1 MIKKHLFKTVKA
13 LTAAAIVAV
22 GAMTGAGL
30 IGKADNSSGMITAY
44 AFDHQSYSDSTG
56 YILRLDGDVW
66 HCYNSDNQIDYSY
79 DGLAQNEYGWWKVN
93 NGEVDF
99 CFDGLA
105 LNEYGWWKVS
115 GGAVDFSYS
124 GMAENEYG
132 WWYVSNGAV
141 DFSYT
146 GLSFN
151 QYGWWYLSNG
161 TVDFSYSGLV
171 SNEYGWWKVTNGTV
185 DFNYTGLTFD
195 ETVGWWYVSGGC
207 IDFGYSGVV
216 QNEYGWWK
224 VTDGTVDFTYS
235 GLASN
240 ENGEWVI
247 RDGQVDFDYNGE
259 YEGKTVEGGCVVGS
273 GNTGINPSPSEP
285 ETPAEKLNGLIY
297 NEEADKWSYYVDGNV
312 DTDNNGLVEYNGG
325 WFKLNNG
332 VVDFTYNGLAEN
344 NGYWFKISGGV
355 VDFSYNGL
363 AEYNG
368 GLFKIAGG
376 LLDNE
381 YTGTYYNDG
390 TYYYVDK
397 GTVKS
402 SAPEGT
408 QEAELLAINKFVFD
422 EIFSSRPIDGEI
434 CPTYDYGNGGVT
446 IWFKNHKRG
455 SVSIDS
461 ELIDTYGFDSFS
473 TFDNIINTIAS
484 IN

>member
-22 GAMTGAGL
+22 GTMTGAGL
-30 IGKADNSSGMITAY
+30 IGKADNSAGMVTAY

-56 YILRLDGDVW
+56 YSLRLDGDVW
-66 HCYNSDNQIDYSY
+66 HCYNSDNQVDYSY

-99 CFDGLA
+99 SFDGLA
-105 LNEYGWWKVS
+105 ENEYGWWKVS
-115 GGAVDFSYS
+115 GGAVDFSYN

-132 WWYVSNGAV
+132 WWYVSNGTV
-141 DFSYT
+141 DFSFS
-146 GLSFN
+146 GLALN
-151 QYGWWYLSNG
+151 QYGWWYLDGG
-161 TVDFSYSGLV
+161 TVDFGYTGLV
-171 SNEYGWWKVTNGTV
+171 QNEYGWWKVTNGTV
-185 DFNYTGLTFD
+185 DF
-195 ETVGWWYVSGGC
+195 
-207 IDFGYSGVV
+207 
-216 QNEYGWWK
+216 
-224 VTDGTVDFTYS
+224 TYN

-273 GNTGINPSPSEP
+273 GNTNINPSPSEP
-285 ETPAEKLNGLIY
+285 ETPADKLNGLIY

-332 VVDFTYNGLAEN
+332 VVDFTYYGLAEN
-344 NGYWFKISGGV
+344 NGYWFKVSGGV

-408 QEAELLAINKFVFD
+408 DEAELLAINKFVFD
-422 EIFSSRPIDGEI
+422 EIFSRPKPNGEI
-434 CPTYDYGNGGVT
+434 YPTYDYRNGCVT
-446 IWFKNHKRG
+446 IRFKNNNFYN
-455 SVSIDS
+455 VSMDPW
-461 ELIDTYGFDSFS
+461 LIDTYGHDSFS
-473 TFDNIINTIAS
+473 TFDKMINTIAS

>member
-30 IGKADNSSGMITAY
+30 IGKADNSAGMVTAY

-56 YILRLDGDVW
+56 YSLRLDGDVW
-66 HCYNSDNQIDYSY
+66 HCYNSHNEIDYSY
-79 DGLAQNEYGWWKVN
+79 DGLAQNEYSWWKVN

-99 CFDGLA
+99 SFDGLA

-115 GGAVDFSYS
+115 NGAVDFTFTGLACNEYGWWYVENGAINFSYS

-132 WWYVSNGAV
+132 WWYVSNGTV
-141 DFSYT
+141 DFSFS
-146 GLSFN
+146 GLALN
-151 QYGWWYLSNG
+151 QYGWWYLDGG
-161 TVDFSYSGLV
+161 TVDFGYTGLV
-171 SNEYGWWKVTNGTV
+171 QNEYGWWKVTNGTV
-185 DFNYTGLTFD
+185 DF
-195 ETVGWWYVSGGC
+195 
-207 IDFGYSGVV
+207 
-216 QNEYGWWK
+216 
-224 VTDGTVDFTYS
+224 TYN

-247 RDGQVDFDYNGE
+247 RDGQVDFGYNGE

-332 VVDFTYNGLAEN
+332 VVDFTYYGLAEN

-408 QEAELLAINKFVFD
+408 EEAELLAINKFVFD
-422 EIFSSRPIDGEI
+422 EIFSRPIDGVMRH
-434 CPTYDYGNGGVT
+434 TYMYNNGDV
-446 IWFKNHKRG
+446 IISFKNNNFYN
-455 SVSIDS
+455 VSMDTW
-461 ELIDTYGFDSFS
+461 LIDTYGDDSFS
-473 TFDNIINTIAS
+473 TFDKMINTIAS

>member
-30 IGKADNSSGMITAY
+30 IGKADNSAGMVTAY

-56 YILRLDGDVW
+56 YSLRLDGDVW
-66 HCYNSDNQIDYSY
+66 HCYNSHNEIDYSY

-99 CFDGLA
+99 SFDGLA
-105 LNEYGWWKVS
+105 LNEYGWWYVEN
-115 GGAVDFSYS
+115 GAINFSYS

-132 WWYVSNGAV
+132 WWYVSKGTV
-141 DFSYT
+141 DFSFS
-146 GLSFN
+146 GLALN
-151 QYGWWYLSNG
+151 QYGWWYLDGG
-161 TVDFSYSGLV
+161 TVDFGYTGLV
-171 SNEYGWWKVTNGTV
+171 QNEYGWWKVTNGTV
-185 DFNYTGLTFD
+185 DF
-195 ETVGWWYVSGGC
+195 
-207 IDFGYSGVV
+207 
-216 QNEYGWWK
+216 
-224 VTDGTVDFTYS
+224 TYN

-247 RDGQVDFDYNGE
+247 RDGQVDFGYNGE

-332 VVDFTYNGLAEN
+332 VVDFTYYGLAEN
-344 NGYWFKISGGV
+344 NGYWFKVSGGV

-408 QEAELLAINKFVFD
+408 QEAELLAINKFVFL
-422 EIFSSRPIDGEI
+422 ETFPSYPDGKTMFVAY
-434 CPTYDYGNGGVT
+434 TYNNGVVT
-446 IWFKNHKRG
+446 ITFKNNKFN
-455 SVSIDS
+455 SASMDTW
-461 ELIDTYGFDSFS
+461 LIDTYGHDSFS
-473 TFDNIINTIAS
+473 SFDKMLNTIAS

>member
-30 IGKADNSSGMITAY
+30 IGKADNSAGMVTAY

-56 YILRLDGDVW
+56 YSLRLDGDVW

-99 CFDGLA
+99 SFDGLA

-115 GGAVDFSYS
+115 NGAVDFTFTGLACNEYGWWYVENGAINFSYS
-124 GMAENEYG
+124 GMACNEYG
-132 WWYVSNGAV
+132 WWYVSNGTV
-141 DFSYT
+141 DFSFS
-146 GLSFN
+146 GLALN
-151 QYGWWYLSNG
+151 QYGWWYLDGG
-161 TVDFSYSGLV
+161 TVDFGYTGLV
-171 SNEYGWWKVTNGTV
+171 QNEYGWWKVTNGTV
-185 DFNYTGLTFD
+185 DF
-195 ETVGWWYVSGGC
+195 
-207 IDFGYSGVV
+207 
-216 QNEYGWWK
+216 
-224 VTDGTVDFTYS
+224 TYN

-240 ENGEWVI
+240 ESGEWVI
-247 RDGQVDFDYNGE
+247 RDGHVDFGYNGE

-273 GNTGINPSPSEP
+273 GNTNVNPSPSEP
-285 ETPAEKLNGLIY
+285 ETPADKLNGLIY

-332 VVDFTYNGLAEN
+332 VVDFTYYGLAEN
-344 NGYWFKISGGV
+344 NGYWFKVSGGV

-408 QEAELLAINKFVFD
+408 DEAELLAINKFVFD
-422 EIFSSRPIDGEI
+422 EIFSRPKPNGEI
-434 CPTYDYGNGGVT
+434 YPTYDYRNGCVT
-446 IWFKNHKRG
+446 IRFKNNNFYN
-455 SVSIDS
+455 VSMDTW
-461 ELIDTYGFDSFS
+461 LIDTYGHDSFS
-473 TFDNIINTIAS
+473 SFDKMLNTIAS

>member
-30 IGKADNSSGMITAY
+30 IGKADNSAGMVTAY

-56 YILRLDGDVW
+56 YSLRLDGDVW
-66 HCYNSDNQIDYSY
+66 HCYNSHNEIDYSY

-99 CFDGLA
+99 SFDGLA
-105 LNEYGWWKVS
+105 ENEYGWWKVS

-132 WWYVSNGAV
+132 WWYVSNGTV
-141 DFSYT
+141 DFSFS
-146 GLSFN
+146 GLALN
-151 QYGWWYLSNG
+151 QYGWWYLDGG
-161 TVDFSYSGLV
+161 TV
-171 SNEYGWWKVTNGTV
+171 
-185 DFNYTGLTFD
+185 
-195 ETVGWWYVSGGC
+195 
-207 IDFGYSGVV
+207 DFGYSGLV

-224 VTDGTVDFTYS
+224 VTGGAVDFGYN
-235 GLASN
+235 GLA
-240 ENGEWVI
+240 EH
-247 RDGQVDFDYNGE
+247 
-259 YEGKTVEGGCVVGS
+259 
-273 GNTGINPSPSEP
+273 
-285 ETPAEKLNGLIY
+285 
-297 NEEADKWSYYVDGNV
+297 
-312 DTDNNGLVEYNGG
+312 NGG

-332 VVDFTYNGLAEN
+332 VVDFTYYGLAEN
-344 NGYWFKISGGV
+344 NGYWFKVSGGV

-397 GTVKS
+397 GTVKT

-408 QEAELLAINKFVFD
+408 DEAEMLAINKFVFL
-422 EIFSSRPIDGEI
+422 EIFPSLVDGKTMI
-434 CPTYDYGNGGVT
+434 VAYTYNNGVVSIT
-446 IWFKNHKRG
+446 FKNNKFNA
-455 SVSIDS
+455 VSMDPW
-461 ELIDTYGFDSFS
+461 LIDTYGHDSFS
-473 TFDNIINTIAS
+473 TFDKMINTIAS

>member
-30 IGKADNSSGMITAY
+30 IGKADNSAGMVTAY

-56 YILRLDGDVW
+56 YSLRLDGDVW
-66 HCYNSDNQIDYSY
+66 HCYNSHNEIDYSY

-99 CFDGLA
+99 SFDGLA
-105 LNEYGWWKVS
+105 LNEYGWWYVEN
-115 GGAVDFSYS
+115 GAINFSYS

-132 WWYVSNGAV
+132 WWYVSKGTV
-141 DFSYT
+141 DFSFS
-146 GLSFN
+146 GLALN
-151 QYGWWYLSNG
+151 QYGWWYLDGG
-161 TVDFSYSGLV
+161 TVDFGYTGLV
-171 SNEYGWWKVTNGTV
+171 QNEYGWWKVTNGTV
-185 DFNYTGLTFD
+185 DF
-195 ETVGWWYVSGGC
+195 
-207 IDFGYSGVV
+207 
-216 QNEYGWWK
+216 
-224 VTDGTVDFTYS
+224 TYN

-247 RDGQVDFDYNGE
+247 RDGQVDFGYNGE

-332 VVDFTYNGLAEN
+332 VVDFTYYGLAEN

-408 QEAELLAINKFVFD
+408 QEAEMLAINKFVYH
-422 EIFSSRPIDGEI
+422 ETFSGPIYGVMRH
-434 CPTYDYGNGGVT
+434 TYEYNYGYDNGGV
-446 IWFKNHKRG
+446 IISFKNNKCT
-455 SVSIDS
+455 SYSIS
-461 ELIDTYGFDSFS
+461 GGV
-473 TFDNIINTIAS
+473 
-484 IN
+484 

>member
-30 IGKADNSSGMITAY
+30 IGKADNSAGMVTAY

-56 YILRLDGDVW
+56 YSLRLDGDVW
-66 HCYNSDNQIDYSY
+66 HCYNSHNEIDYSY

-99 CFDGLA
+99 SFDGLA

-115 GGAVDFSYS
+115 NGAVDFTFTGLACNEYGWWYVENGAINFSYS

-132 WWYVSNGAV
+132 WW
-141 DFSYT
+141 
-146 GLSFN
+146 
-151 QYGWWYLSNG
+151 
-161 TVDFSYSGLV
+161 
-171 SNEYGWWKVTNGTV
+171 KVTN
-185 DFNYTGLTFD
+185 
-195 ETVGWWYVSGGC
+195 
-207 IDFGYSGVV
+207 
-216 QNEYGWWK
+216 
-224 VTDGTVDFTYS
+224 GTVDFTYS

-247 RDGQVDFDYNGE
+247 RDGQVDFG
-259 YEGKTVEGGCVVGS
+259 
-273 GNTGINPSPSEP
+273 
-285 ETPAEKLNGLIY
+285 
-297 NEEADKWSYYVDGNV
+297 
-312 DTDNNGLVEYNGG
+312 
-325 WFKLNNG
+325 
-332 VVDFTYNGLAEN
+332 
-344 NGYWFKISGGV
+344 
-355 VDFSYNGL
+355 YNGL

-397 GTVKS
+397 GTVKT

-408 QEAELLAINKFVFD
+408 DEAELLAINKFVFL
-422 EIFSSRPIDGEI
+422 EIFPSLVDGKTMFVAY
-434 CPTYDYGNGGVT
+434 TYNNGVVSIT
-446 IWFKNHKRG
+446 FKNNKFNA
-455 SVSIDS
+455 VSMDPW
-461 ELIDTYGFDSFS
+461 LIDTYGHDSFS
-473 TFDNIINTIAS
+473 SFDKMLNTIAS

>member
-30 IGKADNSSGMITAY
+30 IGKADNSAGMVTAY

-56 YILRLDGDVW
+56 YSLRLDGDVW
-66 HCYNSDNQIDYSY
+66 RCYNSDNQIDYSY

-99 CFDGLA
+99 SFDGLA
-105 LNEYGWWKVS
+105 LNEYGWWYVEN
-115 GGAVDFSYS
+115 GAINFSYS

-132 WWYVSNGAV
+132 WWYVSNGTV
-141 DFSYT
+141 DFSFS
-146 GLSFN
+146 GLALN
-151 QYGWWYLSNG
+151 QYGWWYLDGG
-161 TVDFSYSGLV
+161 TVDFGYTGLV
-171 SNEYGWWKVTNGTV
+171 QNEYGWWKVTNGTV
-185 DFNYTGLTFD
+185 DF
-195 ETVGWWYVSGGC
+195 
-207 IDFGYSGVV
+207 
-216 QNEYGWWK
+216 
-224 VTDGTVDFTYS
+224 TYN

-247 RDGQVDFDYNGE
+247 RDGQVDFGYNGE

-332 VVDFTYNGLAEN
+332 VVDFTYYGLAEN
-344 NGYWFKISGGV
+344 NGYWFKVSGGV

-408 QEAELLAINKFVFD
+408 QEAEMLAINKFVYH
-422 EIFSSRPIDGEI
+422 ETFSGPVYGVMRH
-434 CPTYDYGNGGVT
+434 TYEYNYGYDNGGV
-446 IWFKNHKRG
+446 IISFKNNKCT
-455 SVSIDS
+455 SYSIS
-461 ELIDTYGFDSFS
+461 GGCIDTYGHDSFS
-473 TFDNIINTIAS
+473 TFDKMINTIAS

>member
-22 GAMTGAGL
+22 GAMTGL
-30 IGKADNSSGMITAY
+30 IGKADNSAGMVTAY

-56 YILRLDGDVW
+56 YSLRLDGDVW
-66 HCYNSDNQIDYSY
+66 HCYNSDNQVDYSY

-99 CFDGLA
+99 SFDGLA
-105 LNEYGWWKVS
+105 ENEYGWWKVS

-132 WWYVSNGAV
+132 WWYVSNGTV
-141 DFSYT
+141 DFSFS
-146 GLSFN
+146 GLALN
-151 QYGWWYLSNG
+151 QYGWWYLS
-161 TVDFSYSGLV
+161 
-171 SNEYGWWKVTNGTV
+171 NGTV

-224 VTDGTVDFTYS
+224 VTGGTVDFTYN

-247 RDGQVDFDYNGE
+247 RDGQVDFDYNGK

-273 GNTGINPSPSEP
+273 GNTNVNPSPSEP
-285 ETPAEKLNGLIY
+285 ETPADKLNGLIY

-332 VVDFTYNGLAEN
+332 VVDFTYYGLAEN
-344 NGYWFKISGGV
+344 NGYWFKASGGV

-390 TYYYVDK
+390 TYYCVDK

-408 QEAELLAINKFVFD
+408 QEAEMLAINKFVFYKSYLSD
-422 EIFSSRPIDGEI
+422 VDKTIHVAYWYGKGNIVMTFKNNEFSSISMDTWI
-434 CPTYDYGNGGVT
+434 T
-446 IWFKNHKRG
+446 
-455 SVSIDS
+455 
-461 ELIDTYGFDSFS
+461 DTYGDENFF
-473 TFDNIINTIAS
+473 TFDQMLNVIAS

>member
-30 IGKADNSSGMITAY
+30 IGKADNSAGMVTAY

-56 YILRLDGDVW
+56 YSLRLDGDVW
-66 HCYNSDNQIDYSY
+66 HCYNSHNEIDYSY

-99 CFDGLA
+99 SFDGLA

-115 GGAVDFSYS
+115 NGAVDFTFTGLACNEYGWWYVENGAINFSYS

-132 WWYVSNGAV
+132 WWYVSNGTV
-141 DFSYT
+141 DFSFS
-146 GLSFN
+146 GLALN
-151 QYGWWYLSNG
+151 QYGWWYLDGG
-161 TVDFSYSGLV
+161 TVDFG
-171 SNEYGWWKVTNGTV
+171 
-185 DFNYTGLTFD
+185 YTGL
-195 ETVGWWYVSGGC
+195 
-207 IDFGYSGVV
+207 V

-224 VTDGTVDFTYS
+224 VTNGTVDFTYS

-247 RDGQVDFDYNGE
+247 RDGQVDFGYNGE

-332 VVDFTYNGLAEN
+332 VVDFTYYGLAEN
-344 NGYWFKISGGV
+344 NGYWFKVSGGV

-408 QEAELLAINKFVFD
+408 QEAEMLAINKFVYH
-422 EIFSSRPIDGEI
+422 ETFSGPVYGVMRH
-434 CPTYDYGNGGVT
+434 TYEYNYGYDNGGVIISFMNNKCT
-446 IWFKNHKRG
+446 
-455 SVSIDS
+455 SYSIS
-461 ELIDTYGFDSFS
+461 GGCIDTYGHDSFS
-473 TFDNIINTIAS
+473 TFDKMINTIAS

>member
-30 IGKADNSSGMITAY
+30 IGKADNSAGMVTAY

-56 YILRLDGDVW
+56 YSLRLDGDVW
-66 HCYNSDNQIDYSY
+66 HCYNSHNEIDYSY

-99 CFDGLA
+99 SFDGLA

-115 GGAVDFSYS
+115 NGAVDFTFTGLACNEYGWWYVENGAINFSYS

-132 WWYVSNGAV
+132 WWYVSNGTV
-141 DFSYT
+141 DFSFS
-146 GLSFN
+146 GLALN
-151 QYGWWYLSNG
+151 QYGWWYLDGG
-161 TVDFSYSGLV
+161 TVDFGYIGLV
-171 SNEYGWWKVTNGTV
+171 QNEYGWGKVTNGTV
-185 DFNYTGLTFD
+185 DFNY
-195 ETVGWWYVSGGC
+195 
-207 IDFGYSGVV
+207 
-216 QNEYGWWK
+216 N
-224 VTDGTVDFTYS
+224 

-247 RDGQVDFDYNGE
+247 RDGQVDFGYNGE

-332 VVDFTYNGLAEN
+332 VVDFTYYGLAEN
-344 NGYWFKISGGV
+344 NGYWFKVSGGV

-408 QEAELLAINKFVFD
+408 QEAEMLAINKFVYH
-422 EIFSSRPIDGEI
+422 ETFSGPVYGVMRH
-434 CPTYDYGNGGVT
+434 TYEYNYGYDNGGVIISFMNNKCT
-446 IWFKNHKRG
+446 
-455 SVSIDS
+455 SYSIS
-461 ELIDTYGFDSFS
+461 GGCIDTYGHDSFS
-473 TFDNIINTIAS
+473 TFDKMINTIAS

>member
-1 MIKKHLFKTVKA
+1 MIKKYLFKTVKA

-22 GAMTGAGL
+22 GAMTGL
-30 IGKADNSSGMITAY
+30 IGKADNSAGMVTAY

-56 YILRLDGDVW
+56 YSLRLDGDVW
-66 HCYNSDNQIDYSY
+66 HCYNSHNQIDYSY

-99 CFDGLA
+99 SFDGLA
-105 LNEYGWWKVS
+105 LNEYGWWYVEN
-115 GGAVDFSYS
+115 GAINFSYS

-132 WWYVSNGAV
+132 WWKVSNGTV
-141 DFSYT
+141 DFSFS
-146 GLSFN
+146 GLALN
-151 QYGWWYLSNG
+151 QYGWWYLDGG
-161 TVDFSYSGLV
+161 TVDFGYTGLV
-171 SNEYGWWKVTNGTV
+171 QNEYGWWKVTNGTV

-195 ETVGWWYVSGGC
+195 EKVGWWYVSGGC

-224 VTDGTVDFTYS
+224 VTGGTVDFTYN

-240 ENGEWVI
+240 ESGEWVI
-247 RDGQVDFDYNGE
+247 RDGQVDFGYNGE
-259 YEGKTVEGGCVVGS
+259 YEGKTVEGGCVVDS
-273 GNTGINPSPSEP
+273 GNTNVNPSPSEP

-332 VVDFTYNGLAEN
+332 VVDFTYYGLAEN
-344 NGYWFKISGGV
+344 NGYWFKVSGGV

-422 EIFSSRPIDGEI
+422 EIFSSPEPNGEI
-434 CPTYDYGNGGVT
+434 YPTYIYGKGDVV
-446 IWFKNHKRG
+446 ISFKNNKRYTM
-455 SVSIDS
+455 SIDRG
-461 ELIDTYGFDSFS
+461 LIDTYGFDSFS

>member
-22 GAMTGAGL
+22 GAMTGACL
-30 IGKADNSSGMITAY
+30 IGKADNSAGMVTAY

-56 YILRLDGDVW
+56 YSLRLDGDVW
-66 HCYNSDNQIDYSY
+66 HCYNSHNEIDYSY

-99 CFDGLA
+99 SFDGLA

-115 GGAVDFSYS
+115 NGAVDFSFTGLACNEYGWWYVENGAINFSYS

-132 WWYVSNGAV
+132 WWYVSNGTV
-141 DFSYT
+141 DFSFS
-146 GLSFN
+146 GLALN
-151 QYGWWYLSNG
+151 QYGWWYLDGG
-161 TVDFSYSGLV
+161 TVDFGYTGLV
-171 SNEYGWWKVTNGTV
+171 QNEYGWWKVTNGTV
-185 DFNYTGLTFD
+185 DF
-195 ETVGWWYVSGGC
+195 
-207 IDFGYSGVV
+207 
-216 QNEYGWWK
+216 
-224 VTDGTVDFTYS
+224 TYN

-247 RDGQVDFDYNGE
+247 RDGQVDFGYNGE

-332 VVDFTYNGLAEN
+332 VVDFTYYGLAEN
-344 NGYWFKISGGV
+344 NGYWFKVSGGV

-408 QEAELLAINKFVFD
+408 QEAEMLAINKFVYH
-422 EIFSSRPIDGEI
+422 ETFSGPVYGVMRH
-434 CPTYDYGNGGVT
+434 TYEYNYGYDNGGV
-446 IWFKNHKRG
+446 IISFKNNKCTFY
-455 SVSIDS
+455 SIS
-461 ELIDTYGFDSFS
+461 GGCIDTYGHDSFS
-473 TFDNIINTIAS
+473 TFDKMINTIAS

>member
-30 IGKADNSSGMITAY
+30 IGKADNSAGMVTAY

-56 YILRLDGDVW
+56 YSLRLDGDVW

-99 CFDGLA
+99 SFDGLA
-105 LNEYGWWKVS
+105 ENEYGWWKVS

-132 WWYVSNGAV
+132 WWYVSNGTV
-141 DFSYT
+141 DFSFS
-146 GLSFN
+146 GLALN
-151 QYGWWYLSNG
+151 QYGWWYLDGG
-161 TVDFSYSGLV
+161 TVDFG
-171 SNEYGWWKVTNGTV
+171 
-185 DFNYTGLTFD
+185 YTGL
-195 ETVGWWYVSGGC
+195 
-207 IDFGYSGVV
+207 V

-224 VTDGTVDFTYS
+224 VTNGTVDFTYS

-259 YEGKTVEGGCVVGS
+259 YEGKTVEGGCVVDS
-273 GNTGINPSPSEP
+273 GNTNINPSPSEP

-332 VVDFTYNGLAEN
+332 VVDFTYYGLAEN
-344 NGYWFKISGGV
+344 NGYWFKVSGGV

-422 EIFSSRPIDGEI
+422 EIFSRPNPNGEI
-434 CPTYDYGNGGVT
+434 YPTYIYGKGDVV
-446 IWFKNHKRG
+446 IRFKNNKRYTM
-455 SVSIDS
+455 SIDR
-461 ELIDTYGFDSFS
+461 EFIDTYGFESIS

>member
-30 IGKADNSSGMITAY
+30 IGKADNSAGMVTAY

-56 YILRLDGDVW
+56 YSLRLDGDVW
-66 HCYNSDNQIDYSY
+66 HCYNSHNEIDYSY

-99 CFDGLA
+99 SFDGLA
-105 LNEYGWWKVS
+105 LNEYGWWNVS
-115 GGAVDFSYS
+115 NGAVDFTFTGLACNEYGWWYVENGAINFSYS

-132 WWYVSNGAV
+132 WWYVSNGTV
-141 DFSYT
+141 DFSFS
-146 GLSFN
+146 GLALN
-151 QYGWWYLSNG
+151 QYGWWYLDGG
-161 TVDFSYSGLV
+161 TVDFGYTGLV
-171 SNEYGWWKVTNGTV
+171 QNEYGWWKVTNGTV
-185 DFNYTGLTFD
+185 DF
-195 ETVGWWYVSGGC
+195 
-207 IDFGYSGVV
+207 
-216 QNEYGWWK
+216 
-224 VTDGTVDFTYS
+224 TYN

-247 RDGQVDFDYNGE
+247 RDGQVDFGYNGE

-332 VVDFTYNGLAEN
+332 VVDFTYYGLAEN
-344 NGYWFKISGGV
+344 NGYWFKVSGGV

-408 QEAELLAINKFVFD
+408 DEAELLAINKFVFD
-422 EIFSSRPIDGEI
+422 EIFSRPKPNGEI
-434 CPTYDYGNGGVT
+434 YPTYDYRNGCVT
-446 IWFKNHKRG
+446 IRFKNNNFYN
-455 SVSIDS
+455 VSMDPW
-461 ELIDTYGFDSFS
+461 LIDTYGHDSFS
-473 TFDNIINTIAS
+473 TFDKMINTIAS

>member
-30 IGKADNSSGMITAY
+30 IGKADNSAGMVTAY

-56 YILRLDGDVW
+56 YSLRLDGDVW

-99 CFDGLA
+99 SFDGLA

-115 GGAVDFSYS
+115 NGAVDFTFTGLACNEYGWWYVENGAINFSYS

-132 WWYVSNGAV
+132 WWYVSNGTV
-141 DFSYT
+141 DFSFS
-146 GLSFN
+146 GLALN
-151 QYGWWYLSNG
+151 QYGWWYLDGG
-161 TVDFSYSGLV
+161 TVDFG
-171 SNEYGWWKVTNGTV
+171 
-185 DFNYTGLTFD
+185 YTGL
-195 ETVGWWYVSGGC
+195 
-207 IDFGYSGVV
+207 V

-224 VTDGTVDFTYS
+224 VTNGTVDFTYS

-247 RDGQVDFDYNGE
+247 RDGQVDFGYNGE

-273 GNTGINPSPSEP
+273 GNTNVNPSPGEP

-332 VVDFTYNGLAEN
+332 VVDFTYYGLAEI
-344 NGYWFKISGGV
+344 NGYWFKVSGGV

-408 QEAELLAINKFVFD
+408 QEAEMLAINKFVFSD
-422 EIFSSRPIDGEI
+422 IDSRPIDGVI
-434 CPTYDYGNGGVT
+434 YPTYIYGKGDVV
-446 IWFKNHKRG
+446 IRFKNNKRYTM
-455 SVSIDS
+455 SIDRG
-461 ELIDTYGFDSFS
+461 LIDTYGFESFS

>member
-30 IGKADNSSGMITAY
+30 IGKADNSAGMVTAY

-56 YILRLDGDVW
+56 YSLRLDGDVW

-99 CFDGLA
+99 SFDGLA

-115 GGAVDFSYS
+115 NGAVDFTFTGLACNEYGWWYVENGAINFSYN

-132 WWYVSNGAV
+132 WWYVSNGTV
-141 DFSYT
+141 DFSFS
-146 GLSFN
+146 GLALN
-151 QYGWWYLSNG
+151 QYGWWYLDGG
-161 TVDFSYSGLV
+161 TVDFGYTGLV
-171 SNEYGWWKVTNGTV
+171 QNEYGWWKVTNGTV
-185 DFNYTGLTFD
+185 DF
-195 ETVGWWYVSGGC
+195 
-207 IDFGYSGVV
+207 
-216 QNEYGWWK
+216 
-224 VTDGTVDFTYS
+224 TYN

-247 RDGQVDFDYNGE
+247 RDGQVDFGYNGE

-273 GNTGINPSPSEP
+273 GNTGINPNPSEP

-332 VVDFTYNGLAEN
+332 VVDFTYYGLAEN
-344 NGYWFKISGGV
+344 NGYWFKVSGGV

-408 QEAELLAINKFVFD
+408 QEAEMLAINKFVYH
-422 EIFSSRPIDGEI
+422 EIFSRPIDGVMRH
-434 CPTYDYGNGGVT
+434 TYMYNNGDV
-446 IWFKNHKRG
+446 IISFKNNNFYN
-455 SVSIDS
+455 VSMDTW
-461 ELIDTYGFDSFS
+461 LIDTYGDDSFS
-473 TFDNIINTIAS
+473 TFDKMINTIAS

>member
-30 IGKADNSSGMITAY
+30 IGKADNSAGMVTAY

-56 YILRLDGDVW
+56 YSLRLDGDVW
-66 HCYNSDNQIDYSY
+66 HCYNSHNEIDYSY

-99 CFDGLA
+99 SFDGLA

-115 GGAVDFSYS
+115 NGAVDFTFT
-124 GMAENEYG
+124 GLACNEYG
-132 WWYVSNGAV
+132 WWYVSNGTV
-141 DFSYT
+141 DFSFS
-146 GLSFN
+146 GLALN
-151 QYGWWYLSNG
+151 QYGWWYLDGG
-161 TVDFSYSGLV
+161 TVDFGYIGLV
-171 SNEYGWWKVTNGTV
+171 QNEYGWWKVTNGTV
-185 DFNYTGLTFD
+185 DF
-195 ETVGWWYVSGGC
+195 
-207 IDFGYSGVV
+207 
-216 QNEYGWWK
+216 
-224 VTDGTVDFTYS
+224 TYN

-247 RDGQVDFDYNGE
+247 RDGQVDFGYNGE

-332 VVDFTYNGLAEN
+332 VVDFTYYGLAEN
-344 NGYWFKISGGV
+344 NGYWFKVSGGV

-408 QEAELLAINKFVFD
+408 QEAEMLAINKFVYH
-422 EIFSSRPIDGEI
+422 ETFSGPVYGVMRH
-434 CPTYDYGNGGVT
+434 TYEYNYGYDNGGVIISFMNNKCT
-446 IWFKNHKRG
+446 
-455 SVSIDS
+455 SYSIS
-461 ELIDTYGFDSFS
+461 GGCIDTYGHDSFS
-473 TFDNIINTIAS
+473 TFDKMINTIAS

>member
-1 MIKKHLFKTVKA
+1 MIKKKLFNSLKT
-13 LTAAAIVAV
+13 LTAVSLVALSIVGGINV
-22 GAMTGAGL
+22 SKVTEPV
-30 IGKADNSSGMITAY
+30 TAY
-44 AFDHQSYSDSTG
+44 AFEHQAYSNSSG
-56 YILRLDGDVW
+56 YTLR
-66 HCYNSDNQIDYSY
+66 Y
-79 DGLAQNEYGWWKVN
+79 D
-93 NGEVDF
+93 NGEWRCYDSNGNLNTEY
-99 CFDGLA
+99 DGLA

-115 GGAVDFSYS
+115 NGVVDFSLT
-124 GMAENEYG
+124 GLACNEYG
-132 WWYVSNGAV
+132 WWYVENGAIN
-141 DFSYT
+141 FSY
-146 GLSFN
+146 
-151 QYGWWYLSNG
+151 NG
-161 TVDFSYSGLV
+161 MAE
-171 SNEYGWWKVTNGTV
+171 NEY
-185 DFNYTGLTFD
+185 
-195 ETVGWWYVSGGC
+195 GWWYVSGGC

-224 VTDGTVDFTYS
+224 VTGGTVDFTYN

-273 GNTGINPSPSEP
+273 GNTNVNPSPSEP

-332 VVDFTYNGLAEN
+332 VVDFTYYGLAEN

-408 QEAELLAINKFVFD
+408 EEAELLAINKFVFD
-422 EIFSSRPIDGEI
+422 EIFSSPEPNGEI
-434 CPTYDYGNGGVT
+434 YPTYIYGKGDVV
-446 IWFKNHKRG
+446 ISFKNNKRYTM
-455 SVSIDS
+455 SIDR

>member
-30 IGKADNSSGMITAY
+30 IGKADNSAGMVTAY

-56 YILRLDGDVW
+56 YSLRLDGDVW

-99 CFDGLA
+99 SFDGLA
-105 LNEYGWWKVS
+105 LNEYGWWYVEN
-115 GGAVDFSYS
+115 GAINFSYS

-132 WWYVSNGAV
+132 WWYVSNGTV
-141 DFSYT
+141 DFSFS
-146 GLSFN
+146 GLALN
-151 QYGWWYLSNG
+151 QYGWWYLDGG
-161 TVDFSYSGLV
+161 TVDFGYTGLV
-171 SNEYGWWKVTNGTV
+171 QNEYGWWKVTNGTV
-185 DFNYTGLTFD
+185 DF
-195 ETVGWWYVSGGC
+195 
-207 IDFGYSGVV
+207 
-216 QNEYGWWK
+216 
-224 VTDGTVDFTYS
+224 TYN

-247 RDGQVDFDYNGE
+247 RDGQVDFGYNGE

-332 VVDFTYNGLAEN
+332 VVDFTYYGLAEN
-344 NGYWFKISGGV
+344 NGYWFKVSGGV

-408 QEAELLAINKFVFD
+408 QEAEMLAINKFVYH
-422 EIFSSRPIDGEI
+422 EIFSRPIDGVMRH
-434 CPTYDYGNGGVT
+434 TYMYNNGDV
-446 IWFKNHKRG
+446 IISFKNNNFYN
-455 SVSIDS
+455 VSMDTW
-461 ELIDTYGFDSFS
+461 LIDTYGDDSFS
-473 TFDNIINTIAS
+473 TFDKMINTIAS

>member
-22 GAMTGAGL
+22 GTMTGAGL
-30 IGKADNSSGMITAY
+30 IGKADNSAGMVTAY

-56 YILRLDGDVW
+56 YSLRLDGDVW
-66 HCYNSDNQIDYSY
+66 HCYNSDNQVDYSY

-99 CFDGLA
+99 SFDGLA
-105 LNEYGWWKVS
+105 ENEYGWWKVS

-132 WWYVSNGAV
+132 WWYVSNGTV
-141 DFSYT
+141 DFSFS
-146 GLSFN
+146 GLALN
-151 QYGWWYLSNG
+151 QYGWWYLS
-161 TVDFSYSGLV
+161 
-171 SNEYGWWKVTNGTV
+171 NGTV

-224 VTDGTVDFTYS
+224 VTGGTVDFTYN

-247 RDGQVDFDYNGE
+247 RDGQVDFDYNGK

-273 GNTGINPSPSEP
+273 GNTNVNPSPSEP

-332 VVDFTYNGLAEN
+332 VVDFTYYGLAEN
-344 NGYWFKISGGV
+344 NGYWFKVSGGV

-408 QEAELLAINKFVFD
+408 EEAELLAINKFVFNRT
-422 EIFSSRPIDGEI
+422 FPSLADGKTI
-434 CPTYDYGNGGVT
+434 VVSYVYGNGDVV
-446 IWFKNHKRG
+446 INFKNNKFNA
-455 SVSIDS
+455 VSMDPW
-461 ELIDTYGFDSFS
+461 LIDTYGDDSFS
-473 TFDNIINTIAS
+473 TFEKMLNTIAS

>member
-30 IGKADNSSGMITAY
+30 IGKADNSAGMVTAY

-56 YILRLDGDVW
+56 YSLRLDGDVW
-66 HCYNSDNQIDYSY
+66 HCYNSDNQVDYSY

-99 CFDGLA
+99 SFDGLA

-115 GGAVDFSYS
+115 NGAVDFTFTGLACNEYGWWYVENGAINFSYS

-132 WWYVSNGAV
+132 WWYVSNGTV
-141 DFSYT
+141 DFSFS
-146 GLSFN
+146 GLALN
-151 QYGWWYLSNG
+151 QYGWWYLDGG
-161 TVDFSYSGLV
+161 TVDFG
-171 SNEYGWWKVTNGTV
+171 
-185 DFNYTGLTFD
+185 YTGL
-195 ETVGWWYVSGGC
+195 
-207 IDFGYSGVV
+207 V

-224 VTDGTVDFTYS
+224 VTNGTVDFTYS

-259 YEGKTVEGGCVVGS
+259 YEGKTVEGGCVVDS
-273 GNTGINPSPSEP
+273 GNTNINPSPSEP

-332 VVDFTYNGLAEN
+332 VVDFTYYGLAEN
-344 NGYWFKISGGV
+344 NGYWFKVSGGV

-422 EIFSSRPIDGEI
+422 EIFSRPNPNGEI
-434 CPTYDYGNGGVT
+434 YPTYIYGKGDVV
-446 IWFKNHKRG
+446 IRFKNNKRYTM
-455 SVSIDS
+455 SIDR
-461 ELIDTYGFDSFS
+461 EFIDTYGFESIS

>member
-22 GAMTGAGL
+22 GAMTGL
-30 IGKADNSSGMITAY
+30 IGKADNSAGMVTAY

-56 YILRLDGDVW
+56 YSLRLDGDVW
-66 HCYNSDNQIDYSY
+66 HCYNSHNQIDYSY

-99 CFDGLA
+99 SFDGLA
-105 LNEYGWWKVS
+105 LNEYGWWKVFN
-115 GGAVDFSYS
+115 GAVDFTFTGLACNEYGWWYVENGAINFSYN

-132 WWYVSNGAV
+132 WWYVSNGTV
-141 DFSYT
+141 DFSFS
-146 GLSFN
+146 GLALN
-151 QYGWWYLSNG
+151 KYGWWYLDGG
-161 TVDFSYSGLV
+161 TVDFGYTGLV
-171 SNEYGWWKVTNGTV
+171 QNEYGWWKVTNGTV
-185 DFNYTGLTFD
+185 DF
-195 ETVGWWYVSGGC
+195 
-207 IDFGYSGVV
+207 
-216 QNEYGWWK
+216 
-224 VTDGTVDFTYS
+224 TYN

-247 RDGQVDFDYNGE
+247 RDGQVDFGYNGE

-273 GNTGINPSPSEP
+273 GNTGINPGPGEP

-297 NEEADKWSYYVDGNV
+297 NEEADKWSYYVDG
-312 DTDNNGLVEYNGG
+312 LVEYNGG

-332 VVDFTYNGLAEN
+332 VVDFTYYGLAEN

-402 SAPEGT
+402 SATEGT

-422 EIFSSRPIDGEI
+422 EIFSRPNPNGEI
-434 CPTYDYGNGGVT
+434 YPTYIYGKGDVV
-446 IWFKNHKRG
+446 IRFKNNKRYTM
-455 SVSIDS
+455 SIDR
-461 ELIDTYGFDSFS
+461 EFIDTYGFESIS

>member
-30 IGKADNSSGMITAY
+30 IGKADNSAGMVTAY

-56 YILRLDGDVW
+56 YSLRLDGDVW
-66 HCYNSDNQIDYSY
+66 YCYNSDNQIDYDY

-99 CFDGLA
+99 SFDGLA

-115 GGAVDFSYS
+115 NGAVDFTFTGLACNEYGWWYVENGAINFSYS

-132 WWYVSNGAV
+132 WWKVSNGTV
-141 DFSYT
+141 DFSFS
-146 GLSFN
+146 GLALN
-151 QYGWWYLSNG
+151 QYGWWYLDGG
-161 TVDFSYSGLV
+161 TVDFGYIGLV
-171 SNEYGWWKVTNGTV
+171 QNEYGWWKVTNGTV
-185 DFNYTGLTFD
+185 DF
-195 ETVGWWYVSGGC
+195 
-207 IDFGYSGVV
+207 
-216 QNEYGWWK
+216 
-224 VTDGTVDFTYS
+224 TYN

-247 RDGQVDFDYNGE
+247 RDGQVDFGYNGE

-332 VVDFTYNGLAEN
+332 VVDFTYYGLAEN
-344 NGYWFKISGGV
+344 NGYWFKVSGGV

-408 QEAELLAINKFVFD
+408 QEAEMLAINKFVYH
-422 EIFSSRPIDGEI
+422 ETFSGPVYGVMRH
-434 CPTYDYGNGGVT
+434 TYEYNYGYDNGGVIISFMNNKCT
-446 IWFKNHKRG
+446 
-455 SVSIDS
+455 SYSIS
-461 ELIDTYGFDSFS
+461 GGCIDTYGHDSFS
-473 TFDNIINTIAS
+473 TFDKMINTIAS

>member
-22 GAMTGAGL
+22 GAMTGL
-30 IGKADNSSGMITAY
+30 IGKADNSAGMVTAY

-56 YILRLDGDVW
+56 YSLRLDGDVW
-66 HCYNSDNQIDYSY
+66 HCYNSHNEIDYSY

-99 CFDGLA
+99 SFDGLA

-115 GGAVDFSYS
+115 NGAVDFTFTGLACNEYGWWYVENGAINFSYS

-132 WWYVSNGAV
+132 WWYVSNGTV
-141 DFSYT
+141 DFSFS
-146 GLSFN
+146 GLALN
-151 QYGWWYLSNG
+151 PYGWWYLDGG
-161 TVDFSYSGLV
+161 TVDFGYTGLAQ
-171 SNEYGWWKVTNGTV
+171 NEYGWWKVTNGTV
-185 DFNYTGLTFD
+185 DF
-195 ETVGWWYVSGGC
+195 
-207 IDFGYSGVV
+207 
-216 QNEYGWWK
+216 
-224 VTDGTVDFTYS
+224 TYN

-247 RDGQVDFDYNGE
+247 RDGQVDFGYNGE

-332 VVDFTYNGLAEN
+332 VVDFTYYGLAEN

-408 QEAELLAINKFVFD
+408 QEAELLAINKFVYH
-422 EIFSSRPIDGEI
+422 EIFSRPIDGVI
-434 CPTYDYGNGGVT
+434 YPTYIYGKGDVV
-446 IWFKNHKRG
+446 ISFKNNKRYTM
-455 SVSIDS
+455 SIDR
-461 ELIDTYGFDSFS
+461 ELIDTYGFESFS

>member
-22 GAMTGAGL
+22 GAMTGACL
-30 IGKADNSSGMITAY
+30 IGKADNSAGMVTAY

-56 YILRLDGDVW
+56 YSLRLDGDVW
-66 HCYNSDNQIDYSY
+66 HCYNSHNQIDYSY

-99 CFDGLA
+99 SFDGLA
-105 LNEYGWWKVS
+105 LNEYGWWYVEN
-115 GGAVDFSYS
+115 GAINFSYS

-132 WWYVSNGAV
+132 WWYVSNGTV
-141 DFSYT
+141 DFSFS
-146 GLSFN
+146 GLALN
-151 QYGWWYLSNG
+151 QYGWWYLDGG
-161 TVDFSYSGLV
+161 TVDFGYTGLV
-171 SNEYGWWKVTNGTV
+171 QNEYGWWKVTNGTV
-185 DFNYTGLTFD
+185 DF
-195 ETVGWWYVSGGC
+195 
-207 IDFGYSGVV
+207 
-216 QNEYGWWK
+216 
-224 VTDGTVDFTYS
+224 TYN

-247 RDGQVDFDYNGE
+247 RDGQVDFGYNGE

-332 VVDFTYNGLAEN
+332 VVDFTYYGLAEN
-344 NGYWFKISGGV
+344 NGYWFKVSGGV

-408 QEAELLAINKFVFD
+408 QEAEMLAINKFVYH
-422 EIFSSRPIDGEI
+422 ETFSGPVYGVMRH
-434 CPTYDYGNGGVT
+434 TYEYNYGYDNGGV
-446 IWFKNHKRG
+446 IISFKNNKCTFY
-455 SVSIDS
+455 SIS
-461 ELIDTYGFDSFS
+461 GGCIDTYGHDSFS
-473 TFDNIINTIAS
+473 TFDKMINTIAS

>member
-30 IGKADNSSGMITAY
+30 IGKADNSAGMVTAY

-56 YILRLDGDVW
+56 YSLRLDGDVW

-99 CFDGLA
+99 SFDGLA

-115 GGAVDFSYS
+115 NGAVDFTFTGLACNEYGWWYVENGAINFSYS

-132 WWYVSNGAV
+132 WWYVFNGTV
-141 DFSYT
+141 DFSFS
-146 GLSFN
+146 GLALN
-151 QYGWWYLSNG
+151 QYGWWYLDGG
-161 TVDFSYSGLV
+161 TVDFGYTGLV
-171 SNEYGWWKVTNGTV
+171 QNEYGWWKVTNGTV
-185 DFNYTGLTFD
+185 DF
-195 ETVGWWYVSGGC
+195 
-207 IDFGYSGVV
+207 
-216 QNEYGWWK
+216 
-224 VTDGTVDFTYS
+224 TYN

-247 RDGQVDFDYNGE
+247 RDGQVDFGYNGE

-273 GNTGINPSPSEP
+273 GSTVINPSPSEP

-332 VVDFTYNGLAEN
+332 VVDFTYYGLAEN
-344 NGYWFKISGGV
+344 NGYWFKVSGGV

-408 QEAELLAINKFVFD
+408 QEAEMLAINKFVFD
-422 EIFSSRPIDGEI
+422 EIFSRPIDGVI
-434 CPTYDYGNGGVT
+434 YPTYIYGKGDVV
-446 IWFKNHKRG
+446 ISFKNNKRYTM
-455 SVSIDS
+455 SIDR
-461 ELIDTYGFDSFS
+461 ELIDTYGFESFS

>member
-30 IGKADNSSGMITAY
+30 IGKADNSAGMVTAY

-56 YILRLDGDVW
+56 YSLRLDGDVW

-99 CFDGLA
+99 SFDGLA

-115 GGAVDFSYS
+115 NGAVDFTFT
-124 GMAENEYG
+124 GLACNEYG
-132 WWYVSNGAV
+132 WWYVSNGTV
-141 DFSYT
+141 DFSFS
-146 GLSFN
+146 GLALN
-151 QYGWWYLSNG
+151 KYGWWYLDGG
-161 TVDFSYSGLV
+161 TVDFGYTGLV
-171 SNEYGWWKVTNGTV
+171 QNEYGWWKVTNGTV
-185 DFNYTGLTFD
+185 DF
-195 ETVGWWYVSGGC
+195 
-207 IDFGYSGVV
+207 
-216 QNEYGWWK
+216 
-224 VTDGTVDFTYS
+224 TYN

-273 GNTGINPSPSEP
+273 GNTGINPGPSES

-332 VVDFTYNGLAEN
+332 VVDFTYYGLAEN
-344 NGYWFKISGGV
+344 NGYWFKVSGGV

-408 QEAELLAINKFVFD
+408 QEAELLAINKFVYH
-422 EIFSSRPIDGEI
+422 EIFSRPIDGVMRH
-434 CPTYDYGNGGVT
+434 TYMYNNGDV
-446 IWFKNHKRG
+446 IISFKNNNFYN
-455 SVSIDS
+455 VSMDTW
-461 ELIDTYGFDSFS
+461 LIDTYGDDSFS
-473 TFDNIINTIAS
+473 TFDKMINTIAS

>member
-22 GAMTGAGL
+22 GAMMGAGL
-30 IGKADNSSGMITAY
+30 IGKADNSAGMVTAY

-56 YILRLDGDVW
+56 YSLRLDGDVW
-66 HCYNSDNQIDYSY
+66 HCYNSDNQVDYSY

-99 CFDGLA
+99 SFDGLA
-105 LNEYGWWKVS
+105 ENEYGWWKVS

-132 WWYVSNGAV
+132 WWYVSNGTV
-141 DFSYT
+141 DFSFS
-146 GLSFN
+146 GLALN
-151 QYGWWYLSNG
+151 QYGWWYLDGG
-161 TVDFSYSGLV
+161 TVDFG
-171 SNEYGWWKVTNGTV
+171 
-185 DFNYTGLTFD
+185 YTGL
-195 ETVGWWYVSGGC
+195 
-207 IDFGYSGVV
+207 V

-224 VTDGTVDFTYS
+224 VTNGTVDFTYS

-273 GNTGINPSPSEP
+273 GNANINPSPSEP
-285 ETPAEKLNGLIY
+285 ETPADKLNGLIY

-325 WFKLNNG
+325 WFELNNG
-332 VVDFTYNGLAEN
+332 VVDFTYYGLAEN
-344 NGYWFKISGGV
+344 NGYWFKVSGGV

-422 EIFSSRPIDGEI
+422 EIFSRPNPNGEI
-434 CPTYDYGNGGVT
+434 YPTYIYGKGDVV
-446 IWFKNHKRG
+446 IRFKNNKRYTM
-455 SVSIDS
+455 SIDR
-461 ELIDTYGFDSFS
+461 EFIDTYGFESIS

>member
-30 IGKADNSSGMITAY
+30 IGKADNSAGMVTAY

-56 YILRLDGDVW
+56 YSLRLDGDVW
-66 HCYNSDNQIDYSY
+66 HCYNSHNEIDYSY

-99 CFDGLA
+99 SFDGLA

-115 GGAVDFSYS
+115 NGAVDFTFTGLACNEYGWWYVENGAINFSYS

-132 WWYVSNGAV
+132 WWKVSNGTV
-141 DFSYT
+141 DFSFS
-146 GLSFN
+146 GLALN
-151 QYGWWYLSNG
+151 QYGWWYLDGG
-161 TVDFSYSGLV
+161 TVDFGYTGLV
-171 SNEYGWWKVTNGTV
+171 QNEYGWWKVTNGTV
-185 DFNYTGLTFD
+185 DF
-195 ETVGWWYVSGGC
+195 
-207 IDFGYSGVV
+207 
-216 QNEYGWWK
+216 
-224 VTDGTVDFTYS
+224 TYN

-240 ENGEWVI
+240 ESGEWVI
-247 RDGQVDFDYNGE
+247 RDGQVDFGYNGE

-273 GNTGINPSPSEP
+273 GNTNINPSPSEP

-332 VVDFTYNGLAEN
+332 VVDFTYYGLAEN

-408 QEAELLAINKFVFD
+408 QEAEMLAINKFVYH
-422 EIFSSRPIDGEI
+422 ETFSGPVYGVMRH
-434 CPTYDYGNGGVT
+434 TYEYNYGYDNGGVIISFMNNKCT
-446 IWFKNHKRG
+446 
-455 SVSIDS
+455 SYSIS
-461 ELIDTYGFDSFS
+461 GGCIDTYGHDSFS
-473 TFDNIINTIAS
+473 TFDKMINTIAS

>member
-22 GAMTGAGL
+22 GAMTGL
-30 IGKADNSSGMITAY
+30 IGKADNSAGMVTAY

-56 YILRLDGDVW
+56 YSLRLDGDVW
-66 HCYNSDNQIDYSY
+66 HCYNSHNQIDYSY

-99 CFDGLA
+99 SFDGLA
-105 LNEYGWWKVS
+105 LNEYGWWKVFN
-115 GGAVDFSYS
+115 GAVDFTFTGLACNEYGWWYVENGAINFSYN

-132 WWYVSNGAV
+132 WWYVSNGTV
-141 DFSYT
+141 DFSFS
-146 GLSFN
+146 GLALN
-151 QYGWWYLSNG
+151 KYGWWYLDGG
-161 TVDFSYSGLV
+161 TVDFGYTGLV
-171 SNEYGWWKVTNGTV
+171 QNEYGWWKVTNGTV
-185 DFNYTGLTFD
+185 DF
-195 ETVGWWYVSGGC
+195 
-207 IDFGYSGVV
+207 
-216 QNEYGWWK
+216 
-224 VTDGTVDFTYS
+224 TYN

-247 RDGQVDFDYNGE
+247 RDGQVDFGYNGE

-273 GNTGINPSPSEP
+273 GNTGINPGPGEP

-332 VVDFTYNGLAEN
+332 VVDFTYYGLAEN

-402 SAPEGT
+402 SATEGT

-422 EIFSSRPIDGEI
+422 EIFSRPNPNGEI
-434 CPTYDYGNGGVT
+434 YPTYIYGKGDVV
-446 IWFKNHKRG
+446 IRFKNNKRYTM
-455 SVSIDS
+455 SIDR
-461 ELIDTYGFDSFS
+461 EFIDTYGFESIS

>member
-22 GAMTGAGL
+22 GAMMGAGL
-30 IGKADNSSGMITAY
+30 IGKADNSAGMVTAY

-56 YILRLDGDVW
+56 YSLRLDGDVW
-66 HCYNSDNQIDYSY
+66 HCYNSDNQVDYSY

-99 CFDGLA
+99 SFDGLA

-115 GGAVDFSYS
+115 NGAVDFTFTGLACNEYGWWYVENGAINFSYS

-132 WWYVSNGAV
+132 WWYVSNGTV
-141 DFSYT
+141 DFSFS
-146 GLSFN
+146 GLALN
-151 QYGWWYLSNG
+151 QYGWWYLDGG
-161 TVDFSYSGLV
+161 TVDFG
-171 SNEYGWWKVTNGTV
+171 
-185 DFNYTGLTFD
+185 YTGL
-195 ETVGWWYVSGGC
+195 
-207 IDFGYSGVV
+207 V

-224 VTDGTVDFTYS
+224 VTNGTVDFTYS

-259 YEGKTVEGGCVVGS
+259 YEGKTVEGGCVVDS
-273 GNTGINPSPSEP
+273 GNTNINPSPSEP

-332 VVDFTYNGLAEN
+332 VVDFTYYGLAEN

-422 EIFSSRPIDGEI
+422 EIFSRPNPNGEI
-434 CPTYDYGNGGVT
+434 YPTYIYGKGDVV
-446 IWFKNHKRG
+446 IRFKNNKRYTM
-455 SVSIDS
+455 SIDR
-461 ELIDTYGFDSFS
+461 EFIDTYGFESIS

>member
-30 IGKADNSSGMITAY
+30 IGKADNSAGMVTAY

-56 YILRLDGDVW
+56 YSLRLDGDVW

-99 CFDGLA
+99 SFDGLA

-115 GGAVDFSYS
+115 NGAVDFTFTGLACNEYGWWYVENGAINFSYS

-132 WWYVSNGAV
+132 WWYVSNGTV
-141 DFSYT
+141 DFSFS
-146 GLSFN
+146 GLALN
-151 QYGWWYLSNG
+151 QYGWWYLDGG
-161 TVDFSYSGLV
+161 TVDFG
-171 SNEYGWWKVTNGTV
+171 
-185 DFNYTGLTFD
+185 YTGL
-195 ETVGWWYVSGGC
+195 
-207 IDFGYSGVV
+207 V

-224 VTDGTVDFTYS
+224 VTNGTVDFTYS

-247 RDGQVDFDYNGE
+247 RDGQVDFGYNGE
-259 YEGKTVEGGCVVGS
+259 YGGKTVEGGCVVGS
-273 GNTGINPSPSEP
+273 GNTNVNPSPSEP

-332 VVDFTYNGLAEN
+332 VVDFTYYGLAEN
-344 NGYWFKISGGV
+344 NGYWFKVSGGV

-422 EIFSSRPIDGEI
+422 GIFPSLVDGKTMFVAY
-434 CPTYDYGNGGVT
+434 TYNNGVVT
-446 IWFKNHKRG
+446 ITFNNNKFNA
-455 SVSIDS
+455 VSMDPW
-461 ELIDTYGFDSFS
+461 LIDTYGHDSFS
-473 TFDNIINTIAS
+473 TFDKMINTIAS

>member
-22 GAMTGAGL
+22 GAMMGAGL
-30 IGKADNSSGMITAY
+30 IGKADNSAGMVTAY

-56 YILRLDGDVW
+56 YSLRLDGDVW
-66 HCYNSDNQIDYSY
+66 HCYNSHNQIDYSY

-99 CFDGLA
+99 SFDGLA

-115 GGAVDFSYS
+115 NGAVDFTFTGLACNEYGWWYVENGAINFSYN

-132 WWYVSNGAV
+132 WWYVSNGTV
-141 DFSYT
+141 DFSFS
-146 GLSFN
+146 GLALN
-151 QYGWWYLSNG
+151 QYGWWYLDGG
-161 TVDFSYSGLV
+161 TVDFGYTGLV
-171 SNEYGWWKVTNGTV
+171 QNEYGWWKVTNGTV
-185 DFNYTGLTFD
+185 DF
-195 ETVGWWYVSGGC
+195 
-207 IDFGYSGVV
+207 
-216 QNEYGWWK
+216 
-224 VTDGTVDFTYS
+224 TYN

-273 GNTGINPSPSEP
+273 GNTGINPSPSES

-332 VVDFTYNGLAEN
+332 VVDFTYYGLAEN

-397 GTVKS
+397 GTVKT

-408 QEAELLAINKFVFD
+408 QEAELLAINKFVFL
-422 EIFSSRPIDGEI
+422 EIFPSLVDGKTMI
-434 CPTYDYGNGGVT
+434 VAYTYNNGVVT
-446 IWFKNHKRG
+446 ITFKNNKFN
-455 SVSIDS
+455 SASMDTW
-461 ELIDTYGFDSFS
+461 LIDTYGHDSFS
-473 TFDNIINTIAS
+473 SFDKMLNTIAS